1 MGSRYNSGNRVPTLM
16 GLLQPPPPQSPIPE
30 VEKDGRRLLILKKA
44 RRFKLGQRAVLG
56 LGFSFLPR
64 EHQERREQRVSQA
77 PRGSRWV
84 LGGDVWSDAGLTLL
98 LQGHTDTQIHRRC
111 LKPFPSIL
119 MPGD

>member
-1 MGSRYNSGNRVPTLM
+1 MEIPGEPESAGWMGSRYDSENRVPTLM

-84 LGGDVWSDAGLTLL
+84 LGVMFGVVLGSPRSCRV
-98 LQGHTDTQIHRRC
+98 TQA
-111 LKPFPSIL
+111 PEST
-119 MPGD
+119 GGV